1 MTLMNNS
8 QARAAGYEL
17 MSPAILGGTA
27 TVYKARPLAGRGAPV
42 ALKILHPSHDSARIV
57 REANALRSL
66 QHQHIARFVESGLIN
81 EHHFLATAWV
91 DGIQLK
97 GLIDDDVLTIERA
110 LNIAG
115 QLASALHYAH
125 RQKVTHGDL
134 SPSNILISDNDQTV
148 LLDFGIGGFASD
160 STVTASGDLAGTPR
174 YLAPELIKGEPP
186 SPASDQYALA
196 ILLYEML
203 TGHWPFAQKTGSAA
217 AMLHHQLYSTPIPL
231 REFRPDIP
239 AKLEKVLARALEKY
253 PEKRFDTVHAFS
265 VDLGASVVSNVP
277 MFRTHKLAV
286 STAVAL
292 LGIGIISAGLWYA
305 KPMQTH
311 LVAHAAQGTASLCNM
326 YNNADFSNELEQ
338 NFYRDKENDQLAR
351 RIERSDLNSSPVI
364 QIGDSSI
371 YGLYGIIIPIEPGGS
386 FNFSA
391 DFWFEGHVPQAQ
403 LRIVWLDMDWQV
415 IEGADSEFEIPEKT
429 DGRYRFGD
437 VPPPAQAHY
446 AVPSLFKDASRG
458 VVFADN
464 IEFSS
469 GKESTDC

>member
-1 MTLMNNS
+1 MTLINHS

-17 MSPAILGGTA
+17 MSPAILGGTS
-27 TVYKARPLAGRGAPV
+27 TVYKARPVNGCGTPI
-42 ALKILHPSHDSARIV
+42 ALKIVHPSHDSACIV
-57 REANALRSL
+57 REANVLRSL
-66 QHQHIARFVESGLIN
+66 QHPHIARFVESGIIN
-81 EHHFLATAWV
+81 EHAYLATAWV

-110 LNIAG
+110 LNIAR

-125 RQKVTHGDL
+125 QHKVTHGDL
-134 SPSNILISDNDQTV
+134 SPSNIMIFDIDQAV
-148 LLDFGIGGFASD
+148 LLDFGIGRFASE
-160 STVTASGDLAGTPR
+160 STVTDSGDLAGTPR

-203 TGHWPFAQKTGSAA
+203 TGRWPFAQKSGSAA

-231 REFRPDIP
+231 REFRPDSS
-239 AKLEKVLARALEKY
+239 AKLEKVLGRALEKN

-265 VDLGASVVSNVP
+265 VELGASVVNNEP
-277 MFRTHKLAV
+277 MFRTHKHAV

-292 LGIGIISAGLWYA
+292 LCIGTISAGLWYA

-311 LVAHAAQGTASLCNM
+311 LVAHAAQDTALLCNM
-326 YNNADFSNELEQ
+326 YNNADFSSELEQ
-338 NFYRDKENDQLAR
+338 NFYRDKDNDQLAR

-364 QIGDSSI
+364 QIGDNSV
-371 YGLYGIIIPIEPGGS
+371 YGLYGVIIPIEPGSS

-403 LRIVWLDMDWQV
+403 LRVVWLDIDWQV

-429 DGRYRFGD
+429 DGRYMFGD
-437 VPPPAQAHY
+437 VSPPAQARY

-458 VVFADN
+458 IAFADN

-469 GKESTDC
+469 GKESNDC